1 MQSLNL
7 NKYYYKYMDFSKK
20 TKIVCTIGPSSWDPA
35 VMKQMIQA
43 GMNVARVNGAFA
55 DEAELD
61 KVTKLVRDVSDE
73 VALMMDVK
81 GPEVRMNKFS
91 ETKNIKP
98 GDEIIIGNGPDAE
111 IYPGN
116 YADLYKV
123 LKPGQRVVIGD
134 GDTELI
140 VKEIVGDKMHCEV
153 VFGEYLKPGK
163 ALNLPGADFATSAL
177 TEKDIVNLK
186 HSIKLGWDFVSAS
199 FVQNAESAREIKKH
213 LEGSNMKLIAKI
225 EDGEGVKNID
235 EILEVVDGVMVAR
248 GGLGVELGLEKVP
261 MIEKTLIEKCNAVG
275 KPVITAT
282 QMLESMTNNPRPT
295 RAEVNDVALAV
306 LMGTDSVMLS
316 GESSAGKYPV
326 EAVKELT
333 KVSLEI
339 EKQVEPKVLKTR
351 AKSAIVTDALTKAA
365 AEMCI
370 NMESE
375 VDVVIVASRTG
386 TTARLLGRHR
396 INQPIYAFVSEEK
409 FMRYLSLS
417 KGINRAFVYSKVY
430 KDRDLAVKEIMS
442 EALEKGIITK
452 DSRVLLIGKSPSE
465 TGEYLPNIFEVI
477 KASSV
482 L

>member
-1 MQSLNL
+1 
-7 NKYYYKYMDFSKK
+7 MDFNKK
-20 TKIVCTIGPSSWDPA
+20 TKVVCTIGPSSWDPQ
-35 VMKQMIQA
+35 VMKQMIES

-61 KVTKLVRDVSDE
+61 KVTKLVKDVSDE

-91 ETKNIKP
+91 ETKSIKP
-98 GDEIIIGNGPDAE
+98 GDIIVIGNSDKDE

-116 YADLYKV
+116 YKDLYKV

-140 VKEIVGDKMHCEV
+140 IKEIIGDQMHCEV

-177 TEKDIVNLK
+177 TEKDLVNLK

-199 FVQNAESAREIKKH
+199 FVQNAESAKEIKKY
-213 LEGSNMKLIAKI
+213 LEGSDMKLIAKI
-225 EDGEGVKNID
+225 EDGEGVNNIE
-235 EILEVVDGVMVAR
+235 EILEVVDGIMIAR

-261 MIEKTLIEKCNAVG
+261 MVEKLLLEKANIVG

-306 LMGTDSVMLS
+306 LMGTDAVMLS

-333 KVSLEI
+333 KISLEI
-339 EKQVEPKVLKTR
+339 EKQIKPVVLKSR
-351 AKSAIVTDALTKAA
+351 AKSAVVTDALTKAA

-370 NMESE
+370 SMAHE

-396 INQPIYAFVSEEK
+396 INQPIYAFVSEDK

-417 KGINRAFVYSKVY
+417 KGINRAFVYGKVY
-430 KDRDLAVKEIMS
+430 KDRDLAVRELIA
-442 EALEKGIITK
+442 EAMEKGIVTK
-452 DSRVLLIGKSPSE
+452 ESKVLLIGKSPSE
-465 TGEYLPNIFEVI
+465 TGEYFPNIFEVLTVG
-477 KASSV
+477 AV